1 MGEREGR
8 EQAVRALID
17 LEPTT
22 PDHGDGLTGWL
33 QRLCAAVVRALP
45 ASGAGV
51 SVVDR
56 DGVTGFTAAYDA
68 ESAHLEELQFTLGEG
83 PCVDAL
89 AGRRPVLV
97 PNVAT
102 GASTRWP
109 VYAPAVL
116 ERGVQAVFAFP
127 LQVGAARLGV
137 LDVHRREP
145 TGLDDGALALALT
158 FADVAVSTLLDTHA
172 GVDVDA
178 RPDVLDEMMSY
189 RTQLYQAQGMVMVD
203 LSISVEEAMVR
214 MRAYAFANERR
225 LSEVARDIVAGRLRL
240 DTDGT

>member
-1 MGEREGR
+1 MAEREGR

-22 PDHGDGLTGWL
+22 PEHGDGLTGWL
-33 QRLCAAVVRALP
+33 ARLCSAAVRALP

-51 SVVDR
+51 SVVDQH
-56 DGVTGFTAAYDA
+56 GVTGLAAANDA
-68 ESAHLEELQFTLGEG
+68 ESEYLEELQFTLGEG

-89 AGRRPVLV
+89 AARRPVLE
-97 PNVAT
+97 PNIET
-102 GASTRWP
+102 GAMARWP
-109 VYAPAVL
+109 MYAPAVL
-116 ERGVQAVFAFP
+116 GRGVQAVFAFP

-137 LDVHRREP
+137 LDVYRRQP
-145 TGLDDGALALALT
+145 AGLGEGELALALT
-158 FADVAVSTLLDTHA
+158 FADVAVSKLLDVQA
-172 GVDVDA
+172 GLESGAQPDA
-178 RPDVLDEMMSY
+178 LDAMMSY
-189 RTQLYQAQGMVMVD
+189 RTELYQAQGMVMVD
-203 LSISVEEAMVR
+203 LGTTVAEAMVR